1 MNKNAPGD
9 DKLLLL
15 QISEGNEKAFDILV
29 GHYWNNIYGQALT
42 YLKSTHQAQDIVQ
55 EVFIKVWEKREKL
68 VQIERFESFLFIMA
82 RNHIISELRKK
93 IAGPLEPEVLD
104 TLKEDHI
111 IPDQELSFKQ
121 LQQHLKTAIELLPQQ
136 QKTAF
141 LLSRDEGL
149 SYEAI
154 AKQMGLSR
162 ETVKKHIC
170 RALNFLRTYVRIHA
184 DVQLSIFMF
193 CFLLSSGL

>member
-9 DKLLLL
+9 DKLLLQ
-15 QISEGNEKAFDILV
+15 QISEGNEKAFDVLV

-55 EVFIKVWEKREKL
+55 EVFIKVWEKREML
-68 VQIERFESFLFIMA
+68 VQIERFDSFLFIMA

-93 IAGPLEPEVLD
+93 IAGPLEPDVLE
-104 TLKEDHI
+104 TLKEERI

-154 AKQMGLSR
+154 AKKMGLSR

-170 RALNFLRTYVRIHA
+170 RALNYLRTYVRIHA

-193 CFLLSSGL
+193 CFLLSSCL